1 MTRIFNLFVAA
12 IILTASISTA
22 NAQDGAANTPKTAAR
37 SKVTTLYKQLSASY
51 LKTTE
56 DQNAKA
62 IPILTKYDV
71 EVDAVKVKNAGNAA
85 KTQQEVN
92 AVGAKAMESLKKI
105 LNGEQSFKLL
115 AAISTQENIVSGKN
129 LDANQKAFVTKAKN
143 EYKLSEEQLTAVALV
158 IVQGKLRGD
167 VIAQLAKTNSQQ
179 AGQEYIKLFQDLDG
193 QLKSSLSGEQYK
205 NVRADIEKMIKG
217 QKV

>member
-1 MTRIFNLFVAA
+1 
-12 IILTASISTA
+12 
-22 NAQDGAANTPKTAAR
+22 
-37 SKVTTLYKQLSASY
+37 LYKQLSASY

-193 QLKSSLSGEQYK
+193 QLKGSLSGEQYK